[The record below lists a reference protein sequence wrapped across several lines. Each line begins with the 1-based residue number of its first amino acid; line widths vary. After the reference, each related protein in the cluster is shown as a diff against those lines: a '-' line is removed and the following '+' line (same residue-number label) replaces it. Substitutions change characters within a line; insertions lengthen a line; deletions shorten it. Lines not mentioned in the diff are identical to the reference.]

1 MWKISGHWRGLEHP
15 VRALGLFRR
24 AKVASVCQPGPAGC
38 RSTVW
43 GIIDWRSQWSVPS
56 AAQRPGPDGAFSPG
70 PGVIN
75 VPSRWETMPQPRSSR
90 RPPPGDTCRHCTIHR
105 LCSHQKRMIIER
117 RNSQR
122 IASAL
127 IEQIK
132 TTSSEVVWFGHTCRA
147 WRKGTLL
154 YLWPN
159 LQKRAVSL
167 MWCINGH

>member
-90 RPPPGDTCRHCTIHR
+90 RPPPRGHLPPLYHTQVMFPPKKNDNREKKFT
-105 LCSHQKRMIIER
+105 K
-117 RNSQR
+117 NSQR
-122 IASAL
+122 SDRTNQNYIFRGRLVWTHMQSLEEGNAPLSLAKFAETGSL
-127 IEQIK
+127 PD
-132 TTSSEVVWFGHTCRA
+132 VV
-147 WRKGTLL
+147 
-154 YLWPN
+154 Y
-159 LQKRAVSL
+159 
-167 MWCINGH
+167 